1 MIFTETKLKGAY
13 LIDIERL
20 EDERGFFARS
30 WCRKEFQAQGLA
42 PGLVQCNVSFNAKK
56 GTLRGMH
63 YQVKPFEEAKLVRCT
78 MGSLYDV
85 IVDIRQ
91 DSSTFMQ
98 HVGVV
103 LSADNRKMLYIPE
116 GFAHGFLTL
125 EDNTEIFYQMSE
137 FFAPDHARGFKW
149 NDPVFRISWPADI
162 QVMSDRD
169 RNLPD
174 FKSSERVKI

>member
-13 LIDIERL
+13 VIDIERL

-30 WCRKEFQAQGLA
+30 WCQKEFQAQGLA
-42 PGLVQCNVSFNAKK
+42 PGLVQCSISFNVKK

-63 YQVKPFEEAKLVRCT
+63 YQVKPYEESKLVRCT
-78 MGSLYDV
+78 MGSIYDV
-85 IVDIRQ
+85 IVDLRH

-103 LSADNRKMLYIPE
+103 LSSDNRKMLYVPE

-125 EDNTEIFYQMSE
+125 EGNTEIFYQMTE
-137 FFAPDHARGFKW
+137 FFAPDHARGFRW
-149 NDPVFRISWPADI
+149 NDSVFGISWPDDI
-162 QVMSDRD
+162 QVISERD

-174 FKSSERVKI
+174 FELSERLTP